1 MKQYKTIM
9 IKKST
14 FIALTV
20 LLSVEGLFAQ
30 QALFS
35 GGPQIT
41 SPQVNPDNSVTFR
54 LLAPDAREVRLTGD
68 FIPAQGWMPGSELM
82 TKDDKGIWEYT
93 TKPLDS
99 DLYGYAFTVDGL
111 RMMDPN
117 NVHQIRDVATV
128 TNIVIVGGGQGD
140 LYSVQKVPHGTVTRT
155 WYESPSNKYE
165 QKRRITVYTPPGYEN
180 SKKKY
185 PVFYLLHGMGGDEE
199 AWINLGRTAQIMDNL
214 IAAGKAKPMI
224 VVMTNGNVVQEAAPG
239 ESSLGLYKPTM
250 QLEGTMDGQF
260 ESSFKDVIRF
270 VETSYRVIPKSN
282 ARAIAG
288 LSMGGYHTLHISRY
302 YPKTFDY
309 IGLFSAA
316 IMPDERVAGSPVYQD
331 VEGTLKQQRDNGF
344 SLYWIGI
351 GKEDFLY
358 KANVDY
364 RQLLDKINLPYVYRE
379 SGGGHTWTNWRV
391 YLSEF
396 APLLFK

>member
-1 MKQYKTIM
+1 M
-9 IKKST
+9 IKR
-14 FIALTV
+14 IVYLTLACLLCAPV
-20 LLSVEGLFAQ
+20 LTAQ
-30 QALFS
+30 QALFM
-35 GGPQIT
+35 GGSQIT

-54 LLAPDAREVRLTGD
+54 LLAPDAQEVRLMGD

-82 TKDDKGIWEYT
+82 TMDDKGVWSYT

-99 DLYGYAFTVDGL
+99 DLYGYAFMVDGL

-140 LYSVQKVPHGTVTRT
+140 LYSVQKVPHGTVSRT
-155 WYESPSNKYE
+155 WYDSPSNKYV

-180 SKKKY
+180 GKKKY

-214 IAAGKAKPMI
+214 IAAGKAEPMI

-270 VETSYRVIPKSN
+270 VENNYRVIPKSH

-288 LSMGGYHTLHISRY
+288 LSMGGYHTLHISRF

-316 IMPDERVAGSPVYQD
+316 IMPDEKVGGSRVYQD
-331 VEGTLKQQRDNGF
+331 IEGTLKQQRDNGF

-358 KANVDY
+358 KANVEY

>member
-1 MKQYKTIM
+1 M
-9 IKKST
+9 IKR
-14 FIALTV
+14 IVYLTLACLLCAPV
-20 LLSVEGLFAQ
+20 LTAQ
-30 QALFS
+30 QALFM
-35 GGPQIT
+35 GGPDIE
-41 SPQVNPDNSVTFR
+41 SPQVNPDHSVTFR
-54 LLAPDAREVRLTGD
+54 LLAPNAKEVKLTGD
-68 FIPAQGWMPGSELM
+68 FIPSQGWMPGSELM
-82 TKDDKGIWEYT
+82 TKDDKGIWSYT
-93 TKPLDS
+93 TNPLDS
-99 DLYGYAFTVDGL
+99 DLYGYAFMVDGL

-128 TNIVIVGGGQGD
+128 TNIVIVGGGRGD

-155 WYESPSNKYE
+155 WYDSPSNKYV

-180 SKKKY
+180 NKKKY

-214 IAAGKAKPMI
+214 IAAGKAEPMI
-224 VVMTNGNVVQEAAPG
+224 VVMTNGNVIQEAAPG

-282 ARAIAG
+282 SRAIAG
-288 LSMGGYHTLHISRY
+288 LSMGGYHTLHISRF

-316 IMPDERVAGSPVYQD
+316 IMPDEKVGGSRVYQD
-331 VEGTLKQQRDNGF
+331 IEGTLKQQRDNGF

-358 KANVDY
+358 KANVEY

-396 APLLFK
+396 ASLLFK

>member
-1 MKQYKTIM
+1 M
-9 IKKST
+9 IRK
-14 FIALTV
+14 FIYTTLACLLCSPV
-20 LLSVEGLFAQ
+20 LLAQ
-30 QALFS
+30 QALFM
-35 GGPQIT
+35 GGPEIV
-41 SPQVNPDNSVTFR
+41 SPQMNPDNSVTFR
-54 LLAPDAREVRLTGD
+54 LLAPNAKEVRLTGD
-68 FIPAQGWMPGSELM
+68 FLPSQGWMPGSELM
-82 TKDDKGIWEYT
+82 TKDDKGIWSYT
-93 TKPLDS
+93 TKPLES

-140 LYSVQKVPHGTVTRT
+140 LYSVQKVAHGTVMRT
-155 WYESPSNKYE
+155 WYDSPSDKYV

-180 SKKKY
+180 NKKKY

-199 AWINLGRTAQIMDNL
+199 AWINLGRTAQIIDNL
-214 IAAGKAKPMI
+214 IAAGKAEPMI

-239 ESSLGLYKPTM
+239 ESSLGLYKPAM
-250 QLEGTMDGQF
+250 QLDGTMDGQF

-270 VETSYRVIPKSN
+270 VESRYRAIPKSK

-302 YPKTFDY
+302 YPNTFDY

-316 IMPDERVAGSPVYQD
+316 IMPDEKVSGDPVYLD
-331 VEGTLKQQRDNGF
+331 LEGTLKQQRDNGY

-358 KANVDY
+358 KANVEY
-364 RQLLDKINLPYVYRE
+364 RQLLDRINMPYVYRE
-379 SGGGHTWTNWRV
+379 SEGGHTWTNWRV

>member
-1 MKQYKTIM
+1 M
-9 IKKST
+9 IKKLT

-140 LYSVQKVPHGTVTRT
+140 LYSVRQVPHGTVTRT
-155 WYESPSNKYE
+155 WYDSPSNKYVH
-165 QKRRITVYTPPGYEN
+165 KRRVTVYTPPGYEN

-214 IAAGKAKPMI
+214 IAAKKAKPMI

-250 QLEGTMDGQF
+250 QLDGTMDGQF

-270 VETSYRVIPKSN
+270 VENNYRVIPKSH

-288 LSMGGYHTLHISRY
+288 LSMGGYHTLHISRFY
-302 YPKTFDY
+302 HKTFDY

-316 IMPDERVAGSPVYQD
+316 VMPDEKVAGSPVYQD
-331 VEGTLKQQRDNGF
+331 IEGTLKQQRDNGF

-364 RQLLDKINLPYVYRE
+364 RQLLDKINFPYVYRE
-379 SGGGHTWTNWRV
+379 SGGGHTWTNWRL

>member
-1 MKQYKTIM
+1 M
-9 IKKST
+9 IKKLT

-82 TKDDKGIWEYT
+82 TKDDKGIWTYT

-140 LYSVQKVPHGTVTRT
+140 LYSVQKVPHGTVSRT
-155 WYESPSNKYE
+155 WYDSPSNKYV
-165 QKRRITVYTPPGYEN
+165 QKRRVTVYTPPGYEN

-214 IAAGKAKPMI
+214 LAAGKAEPMI

-250 QLEGTMDGQF
+250 QLDGTMDGQF

-270 VETSYRVIPKSN
+270 VENNYRVIPKSH

-316 IMPDERVAGSPVYQD
+316 IMPDEKVAGSPVYRD
-331 VEGTLKQQRDNGF
+331 IEGTLKQQRDNGS

-379 SGGGHTWTNWRV
+379 SGGGHTWTNWRL
-391 YLSEF
+391 YLTEF
-396 APLLFK
+396 IPQLFK

>member
-1 MKQYKTIM
+1 MN
-9 IKKST
+9 KKIVT
-14 FIALTV
+14 LTLACLLCHSV
-20 LLSVEGLFAQ
+20 LLAQ
-30 QALFS
+30 QALFW

-54 LLAPDAREVRLTGD
+54 LLAPDAKEVKLTGD
-68 FIPAQGWMPGSELM
+68 FLPPQGWIPGSEPM
-82 TKDDKGIWEYT
+82 TRDEKGVWSYT
-93 TKPLDS
+93 TKPLES
-99 DLYGYAFTVDGL
+99 DLYGYALLVDGL

-128 TNIVIVGGGQGD
+128 TNIVITPGGQGD
-140 LYSVQKVPHGTVTRT
+140 LYSVQNVPHGTVTRT
-155 WYESPSNKYE
+155 WYDSPSNKYV
-165 QKRRITVYTPPGYEN
+165 QKRRITIYTPPGYEQG
-180 SKKKY
+180 KRKY

-199 AWINLGRTAQIMDNL
+199 AWINLGRTSQIMDNL
-214 IAAGKAKPMI
+214 IAAGKAEPMI

-250 QLEGTMDGQF
+250 QLDGTMDGQF
-260 ESSFKDVIRF
+260 EASFTDVIRY
-270 VETSYRVIPKSN
+270 VESNYRAIPKKN

-302 YPKTFDY
+302 YPNTFGY

-316 IMPDERVAGSPVYQD
+316 IMPDQSRADSPVYRD
-331 VEGTLKQQRDNGF
+331 VEGTLKKQHENGY
-344 SLYWIGI
+344 SLYWIAI
-351 GKEDFLY
+351 GKDDFLY

-364 RQLLDKINLPYVYRE
+364 RALLDKIDMPYVYRE
-379 SGGGHTWTNWRV
+379 SRGGHTWTNWRV

>member
-1 MKQYKTIM
+1 
-9 IKKST
+9 
-14 FIALTV
+14 
-20 LLSVEGLFAQ
+20 
-30 QALFS
+30 
-35 GGPQIT
+35 
-41 SPQVNPDNSVTFR
+41 
-54 LLAPDAREVRLTGD
+54 
-68 FIPAQGWMPGSELM
+68 
-82 TKDDKGIWEYT
+82 
-93 TKPLDS
+93 
-99 DLYGYAFTVDGL
+99 LYGYAFLVDGL

-128 TNIVIVGGGQGD
+128 TNIVITPGGQGD
-140 LYSVQKVPHGTVTRT
+140 LYSVQNVPHGTVTRT
-155 WYESPSNKYE
+155 WYESPSNKYV
-165 QKRRITVYTPPGYEN
+165 QKRRITIYTPPGYEQG
-180 SKKKY
+180 KGKY

-199 AWINLGRTAQIMDNL
+199 AWINLGRTSQIMDNL
-214 IAAGKAKPMI
+214 IAAGKAEPMI

-250 QLEGTMDGQF
+250 QLDGTMDGQF
-260 ESSFKDVIRF
+260 EVSFADVIRF
-270 VETSYRVIPKSN
+270 VESKYRVIPKKN

-302 YPKTFDY
+302 YPNTFGY

-316 IMPDERVAGSPVYQD
+316 IMPDQSHADSPVYRD
-331 VEGTLKQQRDNGF
+331 VEGTLKKQHENGY

-358 KANVDY
+358 KANTEY
-364 RQLLDKINLPYVYRE
+364 RELLDRINMEYVYRE
-379 SGGGHTWTNWRV
+379 SEGGHTWTNWRV

>member
-1 MKQYKTIM
+1 M
-9 IKKST
+9 IKR
-14 FIALTV
+14 IVYLTLVCLLCSPV
-20 LLSVEGLFAQ
+20 LMAQ
-30 QALFS
+30 QALFM

-54 LLAPDAREVRLTGD
+54 LLAPDAKEVRIFGD

-82 TKDDKGIWEYT
+82 TKDEKGVWTFT

-155 WYESPSNKYE
+155 WYDSPSNKYV
-165 QKRRITVYTPPGYEN
+165 QKRRITIYTPPGYEN
-180 SKKKY
+180 NKKKY

-214 IAAGKAKPMI
+214 IAAGKAEPMI

-239 ESSLGLYKPTM
+239 ESSLGLYKPAM

-270 VETSYRVIPKSN
+270 VESRYRAIPKSK

-302 YPKTFDY
+302 YPNTFDY

-316 IMPDERVAGSPVYQD
+316 IMPDEKVSGDPVYLD
-331 VEGTLKQQRDNGF
+331 IEGTLKQQRDNGY

-358 KANVDY
+358 KANVEY

>member
-1 MKQYKTIM
+1 MKKL
-9 IKKST
+9 T

-140 LYSVQKVPHGTVTRT
+140 LYSVRQVPHGTVTRT
-155 WYESPSNKYE
+155 WYDSPSNKYV
-165 QKRRITVYTPPGYEN
+165 QKRRVTVYTPPGYEN

-214 IAAGKAKPMI
+214 IAAKKAKPMI

-250 QLEGTMDGQF
+250 QLDGTMDGQF

-270 VETSYRVIPKSN
+270 VENNYRVIPKSH

-288 LSMGGYHTLHISRY
+288 LSMGGYHTLHISRFY
-302 YPKTFDY
+302 HKTFDY

-316 IMPDERVAGSPVYQD
+316 VMPDEKVAGSPVYQD
-331 VEGTLKQQRDNGF
+331 IEGTLKQQRDNGF

-364 RQLLDKINLPYVYRE
+364 RQLLDKINFPYVYRE
-379 SGGGHTWTNWRV
+379 SGGGHTWTNWRL

>member
-1 MKQYKTIM
+1 M
-9 IKKST
+9 IKR
-14 FIALTV
+14 IVYLTLACLLCAPV
-20 LLSVEGLFAQ
+20 LTAQ
-30 QALFS
+30 QALFM
-35 GGPQIT
+35 GGPDIE
-41 SPQVNPDNSVTFR
+41 SPQVNPDHSVTFR
-54 LLAPDAREVRLTGD
+54 LLAPNAKEVKLTGD
-68 FIPAQGWMPGSELM
+68 FIPSQGWMPGSELM
-82 TKDDKGIWEYT
+82 TKDDKGIWSYT
-93 TKPLDS
+93 TNPLDS
-99 DLYGYAFTVDGL
+99 DLYGYAFMVDGL

-128 TNIVIVGGGQGD
+128 TNIVIVGGGRGD

-155 WYESPSNKYE
+155 WYDSPSNKYV

-180 SKKKY
+180 NKKKY

-214 IAAGKAKPMI
+214 IAAGKAEPMI
-224 VVMTNGNVVQEAAPG
+224 VVMTNGNVIQEAAPG

-270 VETSYRVIPKSN
+270 VETSYRVIPKSSS
-282 ARAIAG
+282 RAIAG
-288 LSMGGYHTLHISRY
+288 LSMGGYHTLHISRF

-358 KANVDY
+358 KANVEY

>member
-1 MKQYKTIM
+1 M
-9 IKKST
+9 
-14 FIALTV
+14 
-20 LLSVEGLFAQ
+20 AQ
-30 QALFS
+30 QALFM

-54 LLAPDAREVRLTGD
+54 LLAPDAKEVRIFGD

-82 TKDDKGIWEYT
+82 TKDEKGVWTFT

-155 WYESPSNKYE
+155 WYDSPSNKYV
-165 QKRRITVYTPPGYEN
+165 QKRRITIYTPPGYEN
-180 SKKKY
+180 NKKKY

-214 IAAGKAKPMI
+214 IAAGKAEPMI

-239 ESSLGLYKPTM
+239 ESSLGLYKPAM

-270 VETSYRVIPKSN
+270 VESRYRAIPKSK

-302 YPKTFDY
+302 YPNTFDY

-316 IMPDERVAGSPVYQD
+316 IMPDEKVSGDPVYLD
-331 VEGTLKQQRDNGF
+331 IEGTLKQQRDNGY

-358 KANVDY
+358 KANVEY

>member
-1 MKQYKTIM
+1 M
-9 IKKST
+9 
-14 FIALTV
+14 
-20 LLSVEGLFAQ
+20 AQ
-30 QALFS
+30 QALFM

-54 LLAPDAREVRLTGD
+54 LLAPDAKEVRISGD

-82 TKDDKGIWEYT
+82 TKDEKGVWTFT

-155 WYESPSNKYE
+155 WYDSPSNKYV
-165 QKRRITVYTPPGYEN
+165 QKRRITIYTPPGYEN
-180 SKKKY
+180 NKKKY

-214 IAAGKAKPMI
+214 IAAGKAEPMI

-239 ESSLGLYKPTM
+239 ESSLGLYKPAM

-270 VETSYRVIPKSN
+270 VESRYRAIPKSK

-302 YPKTFDY
+302 YPNTFDY

-316 IMPDERVAGSPVYQD
+316 IMPDEKVSGDPVYLD
-331 VEGTLKQQRDNGF
+331 IEGTLKQQRDNGY

-358 KANVDY
+358 KANVEY

>member
-1 MKQYKTIM
+1 M
-9 IKKST
+9 IKKLT

-140 LYSVQKVPHGTVTRT
+140 LYSVRQVPHGTVTRT
-155 WYESPSNKYE
+155 WYDSPSNKYV
-165 QKRRITVYTPPGYEN
+165 QKRRVTVYTPPGYEN

-214 IAAGKAKPMI
+214 IAAKKAKPMI

-250 QLEGTMDGQF
+250 QLDGTMDGQF

-270 VETSYRVIPKSN
+270 VENNYRVIPKSH

-288 LSMGGYHTLHISRY
+288 LSMGGYHTLHISRFY
-302 YPKTFDY
+302 HKTFDY

-316 IMPDERVAGSPVYQD
+316 IMPDEKVAGSPVYQD
-331 VEGTLKQQRDNGF
+331 IEGTLKQQRDNGF

-364 RQLLDKINLPYVYRE
+364 RQLLDKINFPYVYRE
-379 SGGGHTWTNWRV
+379 SGGGHTWTNWRL

>member
-1 MKQYKTIM
+1 M
-9 IKKST
+9 IKKLT

-140 LYSVQKVPHGTVTRT
+140 LYSVRQVPHGTVTRT
-155 WYESPSNKYE
+155 WYDSPSNKYV
-165 QKRRITVYTPPGYEN
+165 QKRRVTVYTPPGYEN

-214 IAAGKAKPMI
+214 IAAKKAKPMI

-250 QLEGTMDGQF
+250 QLDGTMDGQF

-270 VETSYRVIPKSN
+270 VENNYRVIPKSH

-288 LSMGGYHTLHISRY
+288 LSMGGYHTLHISRFY
-302 YPKTFDY
+302 HKTFDY

-316 IMPDERVAGSPVYQD
+316 VMPDEKVAGSPVYQD
-331 VEGTLKQQRDNGF
+331 IEGTLKQQRDNGF

-364 RQLLDKINLPYVYRE
+364 RQLLDKINFPYVYRE
-379 SGGGHTWTNWRV
+379 SGGGPTWTNWRL

>member
-1 MKQYKTIM
+1 M
-9 IKKST
+9 IKKLT

-140 LYSVQKVPHGTVTRT
+140 LYSVRQVPHGTVTRT
-155 WYESPSNKYE
+155 WYDSPSNKYV
-165 QKRRITVYTPPGYEN
+165 QKRRVTVYTPLGYEN

-214 IAAGKAKPMI
+214 IAAKKAKPMI

-250 QLEGTMDGQF
+250 QLDGTMDGQF

-270 VETSYRVIPKSN
+270 VENNYRVIPKSH

-288 LSMGGYHTLHISRY
+288 LSMGGYHTLHISRFY
-302 YPKTFDY
+302 HKTFDY

-316 IMPDERVAGSPVYQD
+316 VMPDEKVAGSPVYQD
-331 VEGTLKQQRDNGF
+331 IEGTLKQQRDNGF

-364 RQLLDKINLPYVYRE
+364 RQLLDKINFPYVYRE
-379 SGGGHTWTNWRV
+379 SGGGHTWTNWRL

>member
-1 MKQYKTIM
+1 M
-9 IKKST
+9 IRKIIYTTLVCLLCSP
-14 FIALTV
+14 
-20 LLSVEGLFAQ
+20 LLSAQ

-35 GGPQIT
+35 GSREIV

-54 LLAPDAREVRLTGD
+54 LLAPDAQEVKLYGD
-68 FIPAQGWMPGSELM
+68 FIPSQGWIPKGELM
-82 TKDDKGIWEYT
+82 IKDDQGIWSYT
-93 TKPLDS
+93 TKPLES
-99 DLYGYAFTVDGL
+99 DLYGYAYTVDGV
-111 RMMDPN
+111 RVMDPN

-128 TNIVIVGGGQGD
+128 TNIVIVGRGQGD

-155 WYESPSNKYE
+155 WYESPSNKYV
-165 QKRRITVYTPPGYEN
+165 QNRRITIYTPPGYEN
-180 SKKKY
+180 SKKKF

-199 AWINLGRTAQIMDNL
+199 AWINLGRTAQILDNL
-214 IAAGKAKPMI
+214 IAEGKAEPMI

-270 VETSYRVIPKSN
+270 MESRYRVVTKSN

-288 LSMGGYHTLHISRY
+288 LSMGGYHTLHISRF

-316 IMPDERVAGSPVYQD
+316 IMPDERVAGNPEYRD
-331 VEGTLKQQRDNGF
+331 IEGTLKQQRDNGYR
-344 SLYWIGI
+344 LYWIGI

-358 KANVDY
+358 QANAEY
-364 RQLLDKINLPYVYRE
+364 RQLLDRINMPYVYRE
-379 SGGGHTWTNWRV
+379 SGGGHTWKNWRE

>member
-1 MKQYKTIM
+1 M
-9 IKKST
+9 IRKIIYTTLVCLLCSP
-14 FIALTV
+14 
-20 LLSVEGLFAQ
+20 LLSAQ

-35 GGPQIT
+35 GSREIV

-54 LLAPDAREVRLTGD
+54 LLAPDAQEVKLYGD
-68 FIPAQGWMPGSELM
+68 FIPSQGWIPKGELM
-82 TKDDKGIWEYT
+82 IKDDQGIWSYT
-93 TKPLDS
+93 TKPLES
-99 DLYGYAFTVDGL
+99 DLYGYAYTVDGV
-111 RMMDPN
+111 RVMDPN

-128 TNIVIVGGGQGD
+128 TNIVIVGRGQGD

-155 WYESPSNKYE
+155 WYESPSNKYV
-165 QKRRITVYTPPGYEN
+165 QNRRITIYTPPGYEN
-180 SKKKY
+180 SKKKF

-199 AWINLGRTAQIMDNL
+199 AWINLGRTAQILDNL
-214 IAAGKAKPMI
+214 IAEGKAEPMI

-270 VETSYRVIPKSN
+270 MESRYRVVPKSN

-288 LSMGGYHTLHISRY
+288 LSMGGYHTLHISRF

-316 IMPDERVAGSPVYQD
+316 IMPDERVAGNPEYRD
-331 VEGTLKQQRDNGF
+331 IEGTLKQQRDNGYR
-344 SLYWIGI
+344 LYWIGI

-358 KANVDY
+358 QANVEY
-364 RQLLDKINLPYVYRE
+364 RQLLDRINMPYVYRE
-379 SGGGHTWTNWRV
+379 SGGGHTWKNWRE

>member
-1 MKQYKTIM
+1 M
-9 IKKST
+9 IKKVVY
-14 FIALTV
+14 LTLACLLCSHV
-20 LLSVEGLFAQ
+20 LSAQ
-30 QALFS
+30 QALFM
-35 GGPQIT
+35 GAHDIV

-54 LLAPDAREVRLTGD
+54 LLAPNAKEVRLTGD
-68 FIPAQGWMPGSELM
+68 FIPAQGWIPGSELM
-82 TKDDKGIWEYT
+82 AKDDKGVWSYT
-93 TKPLDS
+93 TKPLES
-99 DLYGYAFTVDGL
+99 DLYGYVFTVDGL

-128 TNIVIVGGGQGD
+128 TNIVIIGGGQGD

-155 WYESPSNKYE
+155 WYESPSNKYV

-180 SKKKY
+180 NKKKY

-199 AWINLGRTAQIMDNL
+199 AWINLGRTAQILDNL
-214 IAAGKAKPMI
+214 IAAGKAEPMI

-250 QLEGTMDGQF
+250 QLDGTMDGQF
-260 ESSFKDVIRF
+260 ESSFTDVIRF
-270 VETSYRVIPKSN
+270 VESRYRVIPKSN

-316 IMPDERVAGSPVYQD
+316 IMPDEKVAGSRVYQD
-331 VEGTLKQQRDNGF
+331 IEGTLKQQRDNGF

-358 KANVDY
+358 KANVEY

>member
-1 MKQYKTIM
+1 M
-9 IKKST
+9 IRKIIYTTLVCLLCSP
-14 FIALTV
+14 
-20 LLSVEGLFAQ
+20 LLSAQ

-35 GGPQIT
+35 GSREIV

-54 LLAPDAREVRLTGD
+54 LLAPDAQEVKLYGD
-68 FIPAQGWMPGSELM
+68 FIPSQGWIPKGELM
-82 TKDDKGIWEYT
+82 IKDDQGIWSYT
-93 TKPLDS
+93 TKPLES
-99 DLYGYAFTVDGL
+99 DLYGYAYTVDGV
-111 RMMDPN
+111 RVMDPN

-128 TNIVIVGGGQGD
+128 TNIVIVGRGQGD

-155 WYESPSNKYE
+155 WYESPSNKYV
-165 QKRRITVYTPPGYEN
+165 QNRRITIYTPPGYEN
-180 SKKKY
+180 SKKKF

-199 AWINLGRTAQIMDNL
+199 AWINLGRTAQILDNL
-214 IAAGKAKPMI
+214 IAEGKAEPMI

-270 VETSYRVIPKSN
+270 VENNYRVIPKSH

-316 IMPDERVAGSPVYQD
+316 IMPDEKVAGSPVYQD
-331 VEGTLKQQRDNGF
+331 IEGTLKQQRDNGF

-379 SGGGHTWTNWRV
+379 SGGGHTWTNWRL

>member
-1 MKQYKTIM
+1 M
-9 IKKST
+9 IKKLT

-140 LYSVQKVPHGTVTRT
+140 IYSVQKVPHGTVSRT
-155 WYESPSNKYE
+155 WYDSPSNKYV
-165 QKRRITVYTPPGYEN
+165 QKRRVTVYTPPGYEN

-214 IAAGKAKPMI
+214 IAAGKAEPMI

-239 ESSLGLYKPTM
+239 ESSLGLYKPAM
-250 QLEGTMDGQF
+250 QLDGTMDGQF

-270 VETSYRVIPKSN
+270 VENNYRVIPKSH

-309 IGLFSAA
+309 VGLFSAA
-316 IMPDERVAGSPVYQD
+316 IMPDEKVAGSPVYQD
-331 VEGTLKQQRDNGF
+331 IEGTLKQQRDNGF

-364 RQLLDKINLPYVYRE
+364 RQLLDKINFPYVYRE
-379 SGGGHTWTNWRV
+379 SGGGHTWTNWRL

>member
-1 MKQYKTIM
+1 M
-9 IKKST
+9 IKKT
-14 FIALTV
+14 VFLTLAGLLCFCV
-20 LLSVEGLFAQ
+20 LSAQ
-30 QALFS
+30 QALFT

-41 SPQVNPDNSVTFR
+41 SPQVNPDNTVTFR
-54 LLAPDAREVRLTGD
+54 LMAPDAGEVRLMGD
-68 FIPAQGWMPGSELM
+68 FIPSQGWMPGSEIM
-82 TKDDKGIWEYT
+82 IKDERGVWTYT

-99 DLYGYAFTVDGL
+99 DLYGYAFMVDGL

-140 LYSVQKVPHGTVTRT
+140 LYSVQQVPHGTVTRT
-155 WYESPSNKYE
+155 WYDSPSDKYV

-180 SKKKY
+180 GKKKY

-214 IAAGKAKPMI
+214 IAAGKAEPMI

-250 QLEGTMDGQF
+250 QLDGTMDGQF

-270 VETSYRVIPKSN
+270 VENNYRVIPKSH

-316 IMPDERVAGSPVYQD
+316 VMPDENVAGSPVYRD
-331 VEGTLKQQRDNGF
+331 IEGTLKQQRDNGYR
-344 SLYWIGI
+344 LYWIGI
-351 GKEDFLY
+351 GKDDFLY
-358 KANVDY
+358 NANAEY
-364 RQLLDKINLPYVYRE
+364 RRMLDNINMTYVYRE
-379 SGGGHTWTNWRV
+379 SSGGHTWTNWRL

>member
-1 MKQYKTIM
+1 M
-9 IKKST
+9 IKKIIYTTLVCLLCSP
-14 FIALTV
+14 
-20 LLSVEGLFAQ
+20 LLSAQ

-35 GGPQIT
+35 GSREIV

-54 LLAPDAREVRLTGD
+54 LLAPDAQEVKLYGD
-68 FIPAQGWMPGSELM
+68 FIPSQGWIPKGELM
-82 TKDDKGIWEYT
+82 IKDDQGIWSYT
-93 TKPLDS
+93 TKPLES
-99 DLYGYAFTVDGL
+99 DLYGYAYTVDGV
-111 RMMDPN
+111 RVMDPN

-128 TNIVIVGGGQGD
+128 TNIVIVGRGQGD

-155 WYESPSNKYE
+155 WYESPSNKYV
-165 QKRRITVYTPPGYEN
+165 QNRRITIYTPPGYEN
-180 SKKKY
+180 SKKKF

-199 AWINLGRTAQIMDNL
+199 AWINLGRTAQILDNL
-214 IAAGKAKPMI
+214 IAEGKAEPMI

-270 VETSYRVIPKSN
+270 MESRYRVVPKSN

-288 LSMGGYHTLHISRY
+288 LSMGGYHTLHISRF

-316 IMPDERVAGSPVYQD
+316 IMPDERVAGNPEYRD
-331 VEGTLKQQRDNGF
+331 IEGTLKQQRDNGYR
-344 SLYWIGI
+344 LYWIGI

-358 KANVDY
+358 QANAEY
-364 RQLLDKINLPYVYRE
+364 RQLLDRINMPYVYRE
-379 SGGGHTWTNWRV
+379 SGGGHTWKNWRE

>member
-1 MKQYKTIM
+1 MKKL
-9 IKKST
+9 T

-140 LYSVQKVPHGTVTRT
+140 IYSVQKVPHGTVSRT
-155 WYESPSNKYE
+155 WYDSPSNKYV
-165 QKRRITVYTPPGYEN
+165 QKRRVTVYTPPGYEN

-214 IAAGKAKPMI
+214 IAAGKAEPMI

-239 ESSLGLYKPTM
+239 ESSLGLYKPAM
-250 QLEGTMDGQF
+250 QLDGTMDGQF

-270 VETSYRVIPKSN
+270 VENNYRVIPKSH

-309 IGLFSAA
+309 VGLFSAA
-316 IMPDERVAGSPVYQD
+316 IMPDEKVAGSPVYQD
-331 VEGTLKQQRDNGF
+331 IEGTLKQQRDNGF

-364 RQLLDKINLPYVYRE
+364 RQLLDKINFPYVYRE
-379 SGGGHTWTNWRV
+379 SGGGHTWTNWRL

>member
-1 MKQYKTIM
+1 M
-9 IKKST
+9 IKKLT

-140 LYSVQKVPHGTVTRT
+140 LYSVRQVPHGTITRT
-155 WYESPSNKYE
+155 WYDSPSNKYV
-165 QKRRITVYTPPGYEN
+165 QKRRVTVYTPPGYEN

-214 IAAGKAKPMI
+214 IAAKKAKPMI

-250 QLEGTMDGQF
+250 QLDGTMDGQF

-270 VETSYRVIPKSN
+270 VENNYRVIPKSH

-288 LSMGGYHTLHISRY
+288 LSMGGYHTLHISRFY
-302 YPKTFDY
+302 HKTFDY

-316 IMPDERVAGSPVYQD
+316 VMPDEKVAGSPVYQD
-331 VEGTLKQQRDNGF
+331 IEGTLKQQRDNGF

-364 RQLLDKINLPYVYRE
+364 RQLLDKINFPYVYRE
-379 SGGGHTWTNWRV
+379 SGGGHTWTNWRL

>member
-1 MKQYKTIM
+1 M
-9 IKKST
+9 IKR
-14 FIALTV
+14 IVYLTLVCLLCSPV
-20 LLSVEGLFAQ
+20 LMAQ
-30 QALFS
+30 QALFM

-54 LLAPDAREVRLTGD
+54 LLAPDAKEVRISGD

-82 TKDDKGIWEYT
+82 TKDEKGVWTFT

-155 WYESPSNKYE
+155 WYDSPSNKYV
-165 QKRRITVYTPPGYEN
+165 QKRRITIYTPPGYEN
-180 SKKKY
+180 NKKKY

-214 IAAGKAKPMI
+214 IAAGKAEPMI

-239 ESSLGLYKPTM
+239 ESSLGLYKPAM

-270 VETSYRVIPKSN
+270 VESRYRAIPKSK

-302 YPKTFDY
+302 YPNTFDY

-316 IMPDERVAGSPVYQD
+316 IMPDEKVSGDPVYLD
-331 VEGTLKQQRDNGF
+331 IEGTLKQQRDNGY

-358 KANVDY
+358 KANVEY

>member
-1 MKQYKTIM
+1 MKKLA
-9 IKKST
+9 
-14 FIALTV
+14 FVALAFLV
-20 LLSVEGLFAQ
+20 SIQGLFAQ
-30 QALFS
+30 QALFM
-35 GGPQIT
+35 GGAEIV

-54 LLAPDAREVRLTGD
+54 LLAPDAKEVRITGD
-68 FIPAQGWMPGSELM
+68 FIPSQGWMPGSELM
-82 TKDDKGIWEYT
+82 TKDDKGIWSYT

-99 DLYGYAFTVDGL
+99 DLYGYAFMVDGL

-117 NVHQIRDVATV
+117 NVHQIRDVSTV
-128 TNIVIVGGGQGD
+128 TNIVIIGGGQGD

-155 WYESPSNKYE
+155 WYDSPSNKYV
-165 QKRRITVYTPPGYEN
+165 QKRRITIYTPPGYEN
-180 SKKKY
+180 GKKKY

-199 AWINLGRTAQIMDNL
+199 AWINLGRTAQILDNL
-214 IAAGKAKPMI
+214 IAAGKAEPMI

-270 VETSYRVIPKSN
+270 VESRYRVIPKRN

-316 IMPDERVAGSPVYQD
+316 IMPDENVSGSTVYID
-331 VEGTLKQQRDNGF
+331 VEETLKKQRDNGY

-351 GKEDFLY
+351 GKDDFLY
-358 KANVDY
+358 NANVEY
-364 RQLLDKINLPYVYRE
+364 RQMLDKINMSYTYRE
-379 SGGGHTWTNWRV
+379 SSGGHIWANWRL
-391 YLSEF
+391 YLTEF
-396 APLLFK
+396 VPQLFQ